1 MGGRLMLSLKM
12 DPQEY
17 HESRQGPLFREWM
30 VRPLTAWL
38 YLLGLLGLAILLEG
52 RSPAPGLGLWT
63 SILATVVVGYDLNRR
78 SEGKRANWWIVAA
91 LLLGPLALIAYSYWR
106 RGRSRGVPT
115 MPAGTSP
122 PTVPPPPPAPPA
134 AWYADPHGEARL
146 RYWDGAGWTAHVA
159 N

>member
-1 MGGRLMLSLKM
+1 
-12 DPQEY
+12 
-17 HESRQGPLFREWM
+17 M

-38 YLLGLLGLAILLEG
+38 ALVVLIGVAVLVGPAYGRGYQPGLAV
-52 RSPAPGLGLWT
+52 
-63 SILATVVVGYDLNRR
+63 SILTAVLVGYDLNRR

-91 LLLGPLALIAYSYWR
+91 ILLGPLALIAYSYWR

-115 MPAGTSP
+115 MPAGASP
-122 PTVPPPPPAPPA
+122 PSVPPPPPPAPPA

>member
-1 MGGRLMLSLKM
+1 MLSLKM
-12 DPQEY
+12 DPQKY

-38 YLLGLLGLAILLEG
+38 YLLGFLGLAILLEG
-52 RSPAPGLGLWT
+52 RSPAPLGFWT
-63 SILATVVVGYDLNRR
+63 SIGLATVVIGYDLNRR

-106 RGRSRGVPT
+106 RGRAQGGSAV
-115 MPAGTSP
+115 PAGETP
-122 PTVPPPPPAPPA
+122 PSVPPPPPAAPA

>member
-1 MGGRLMLSLKM
+1 
-12 DPQEY
+12 
-17 HESRQGPLFREWM
+17 M

-91 LLLGPLALIAYSYWR
+91 ILLGPLALIAYSYWR

-122 PTVPPPPPAPPA
+122 PSVPPPPPAPPA
-134 AWYADPHGEARL
+134 AWYAAVSTIGPAAAARSARRL
-146 RYWDGAGWTAHVA
+146 VCRPSRGGTPSLLGWGRLDGSRR
-159 N
+159 